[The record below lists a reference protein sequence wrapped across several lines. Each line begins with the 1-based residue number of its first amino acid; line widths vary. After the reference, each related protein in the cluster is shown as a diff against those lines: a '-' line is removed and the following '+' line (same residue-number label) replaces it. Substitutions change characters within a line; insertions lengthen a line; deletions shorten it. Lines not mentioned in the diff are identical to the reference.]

1 VKKLAYR
8 NRSIG
13 SVKSLALALGVSS
26 KDLTQ
31 LANNSD
37 HYFYANKPEEKP
49 NGKIRQT
56 YTVNPK
62 LKKIQ
67 TKIVKEFFYAVDF
80 PNYLQGSI
88 KDPSSPRDCVRNAML
103 HAGMRLS

>member
-1 VKKLAYR
+1 MKNWKDSNKELLSFVKENTTIPTASWDEAVNNL
-8 NRSIG
+8 
-13 SVKSLALALGVSS
+13 VL
-26 KDLTQ
+26 LT
-31 LANNSD
+31 
-37 HYFYANKPEEKP
+37 YANKPEEKP